1 MAELLARFRMIDE
14 MSSRLEQMSQRG
26 QKIIT
31 AFERIGTSGSAAF
44 DGVNKK
50 MASVSQAADKV
61 SRGLSSVSGAAGKTS
76 ASVHALS
83 KSVSDAADTQ
93 DALSGA
99 MEKAGKAADKLAD
112 SGNVSAEAQGTLA
125 EASENAEKA
134 MRELDAAQREA
145 VAALENYNAVLD
157 SGADNM
163 DELSEAE
170 ERNQRAA
177 ERLAEAD
184 AKASKAAEKLSD
196 ATEEAANAAEKSG
209 QKSEKAITQLS
220 GALAAA
226 GVVQMVHKIA
236 DAFIEASEA
245 AAAFETGVA
254 KVSTIADTS
263 RISMGEITSQI
274 SALSRET
281 GQSVTGL
288 SEAVYS
294 AISASVDTASAV
306 QFTGT
311 ATKLAAGGFTAASTA
326 VDVLTTALNAYG
338 LSADKASNISDML
351 ITTQN
356 LGKTS
361 VDELAASVGK
371 VIPLAAAYGVEMDNL
386 SAAYAELT
394 KGGIATA
401 EAGTYLKSM
410 LSELG
415 DSGST
420 VSAVLKAQ
428 TGATFAQ
435 LTEQGYSLGDVME
448 VLGKSVNGN
457 AGAFNELW
465 SSSEAGIGALSL
477 YNAGATQFNTTLN
490 AMQTS
495 AGATQAAYDA
505 MTNTVEHSKEAL
517 SVATENLKIS
527 FGQTIN
533 PYLKTFYDL
542 QTNVLNGVSK
552 FVTEHPVVAK
562 AITALTVGFG
572 AAILAVGGIAAAS
585 LTAIPAVAALGA
597 AISAAIWPAT
607 AIAAAVTAVVGV
619 VMLLSD
625 AFSKAEDE
633 TAGMT
638 AATREQYYELQNLQS
653 EYEKACSKYG
663 ETSEQ
668 ALRLKYQ
675 VDDLTAAFEGSRQTV
690 EQFTAEADALCKS
703 TDDIAKSLHDGVSDI
718 QRTETGTLALIQKY
732 RDLSSVAE
740 RTKTQQYELDAVT
753 QSLAKSYPKLTEG
766 MKEMSGSSKD
776 YADALKR
783 VCEEEANERRL
794 LQSRETYTAALE
806 KQAELEEQIAKAKA
820 NLELEQKRMDDMSG
834 WSHFWTRGEWDD
846 LKAYQTALDNLNAAQ
861 AENNATIAEV
871 ERLWNSLTEAEL
883 AATDGTLSYEQAVS
897 KAYGGVKDEVE
908 KLCAAYDEAYK
919 AAKESFAGQFGLFD
933 EASVK
938 SDEYLNATV
947 KNAQKALDS
956 QLKYW
961 DAYLSDV
968 DVLKKTSAD
977 DLHIT
982 QENYQAL
989 MAYVQDGSEE
999 AAGLAHSMVKQINA
1013 GNEEA
1018 VAKLANTLAEVQTK
1032 REKAAASV
1040 AELQTDLDAKL
1051 TDIEKRMGDAVE
1063 KMNLSKEAEAS
1074 AKSTIDSYIQRI
1086 KDSEGEAV
1094 KAAASVAN
1102 SVAAAL
1108 AAKPVSVAVKVNQVP
1123 GTTLPANAN
1132 GTTNAESAFIAGEK
1146 GRELIVRK
1154 ADAYAVGTTD
1164 SSNYYI
1170 AGENGPELIIGQQGS
1185 KVFPHGET
1193 EKIIREL
1200 NRTERTDYRNTERD
1214 FRTSETVRPLV
1225 ILSPSE
1231 KIREAGRERESAF
1244 HTDRTE
1250 RITEKALEV
1259 RESVANETSVLNQ
1272 LVSRVERVAALEPPK
1287 IPSASSETRIAT
1299 AFPSE
1304 PESVTRLMKSDASAI
1319 TRTIVTL
1326 IPVMVYQAAE
1336 RLAAQ
1341 IAAADSGESL
1351 SLITNGGTLSAP
1363 ESVTLAERAEQSAAP
1378 FRVDRPFRIADA
1390 DERKEPVTEPDE
1402 RRTTPEDNGTREAR
1416 SGGEQTRRILLEIN
1430 GSGAIDIGR
1439 NSPEEVLAIM
1449 QTHLKPCMMSILKTE
1464 IYEEGDASYDF

>member
-1 MAELLARFRMIDE
+1 
-14 MSSRLEQMSQRG
+14 
-26 QKIIT
+26 
-31 AFERIGTSGSAAF
+31 
-44 DGVNKK
+44 
-50 MASVSQAADKV
+50 
-61 SRGLSSVSGAAGKTS
+61 
-76 ASVHALS
+76 
-83 KSVSDAADTQ
+83 
-93 DALSGA
+93 
-99 MEKAGKAADKLAD
+99 
-112 SGNVSAEAQGTLA
+112 
-125 EASENAEKA
+125 

-209 QKSEKAITQLS
+209 RKSEKAITQLS

-236 DAFIEASEA
+236 DAFMEASE

-410 LSELG
+410 LSERG

-420 VSAVLKAQ
+420 V
-428 TGATFAQ
+428 
-435 LTEQGYSLGDVME
+435 
-448 VLGKSVNGN
+448 
-457 AGAFNELW
+457 
-465 SSSEAGIGALSL
+465 
-477 YNAGATQFNTTLN
+477 
-490 AMQTS
+490 
-495 AGATQAAYDA
+495 
-505 MTNTVEHSKEAL
+505 
-517 SVATENLKIS
+517 
-527 FGQTIN
+527 
-533 PYLKTFYDL
+533 
-542 QTNVLNGVSK
+542 
-552 FVTEHPVVAK
+552 
-562 AITALTVGFG
+562 
-572 AAILAVGGIAAAS
+572 
-585 LTAIPAVAALGA
+585 
-597 AISAAIWPAT
+597 
-607 AIAAAVTAVVGV
+607 
-619 VMLLSD
+619 
-625 AFSKAEDE
+625 
-633 TAGMT
+633 
-638 AATREQYYELQNLQS
+638 
-653 EYEKACSKYG
+653 
-663 ETSEQ
+663 
-668 ALRLKYQ
+668 
-675 VDDLTAAFEGSRQTV
+675 
-690 EQFTAEADALCKS
+690 
-703 TDDIAKSLHDGVSDI
+703 
-718 QRTETGTLALIQKY
+718 
-732 RDLSSVAE
+732 
-740 RTKTQQYELDAVT
+740 
-753 QSLAKSYPKLTEG
+753 
-766 MKEMSGSSKD
+766 
-776 YADALKR
+776 
-783 VCEEEANERRL
+783 
-794 LQSRETYTAALE
+794 
-806 KQAELEEQIAKAKA
+806 
-820 NLELEQKRMDDMSG
+820 
-834 WSHFWTRGEWDD
+834 
-846 LKAYQTALDNLNAAQ
+846 
-861 AENNATIAEV
+861 
-871 ERLWNSLTEAEL
+871 
-883 AATDGTLSYEQAVS
+883 
-897 KAYGGVKDEVE
+897 
-908 KLCAAYDEAYK
+908 
-919 AAKESFAGQFGLFD
+919 
-933 EASVK
+933 
-938 SDEYLNATV
+938 
-947 KNAQKALDS
+947 
-956 QLKYW
+956 
-961 DAYLSDV
+961 
-968 DVLKKTSAD
+968 
-977 DLHIT
+977 
-982 QENYQAL
+982 
-989 MAYVQDGSEE
+989 
-999 AAGLAHSMVKQINA
+999 
-1013 GNEEA
+1013 
-1018 VAKLANTLAEVQTK
+1018 
-1032 REKAAASV
+1032 
-1040 AELQTDLDAKL
+1040 
-1051 TDIEKRMGDAVE
+1051 
-1063 KMNLSKEAEAS
+1063 
-1074 AKSTIDSYIQRI
+1074 
-1086 KDSEGEAV
+1086 
-1094 KAAASVAN
+1094 
-1102 SVAAAL
+1102 
-1108 AAKPVSVAVKVNQVP
+1108 
-1123 GTTLPANAN
+1123 
-1132 GTTNAESAFIAGEK
+1132 IAGEK
-1146 GRELIVRK
+1146 RRELIVRK

-1185 KVFPHGET
+1185 KVFPHEET

-1200 NRTERTDYRNTERD
+1200 NRTERTADYRNAERD
-1214 FRTSETVRPLV
+1214 FRSTETVRPLV

-1272 LVSRVERVAALEPPK
+1272 LVSRVERVAALETPEIPPV
-1287 IPSASSETRIAT
+1287 SSESRIAT

-1304 PESVTRLMKSDASAI
+1304 PESVTRLMKSDASLI

-1341 IAAADSGESL
+1341 IAASDSGESL
-1351 SLITNGGTLSAP
+1351 SLITNSGTLSAP

-1378 FRVDRPFRIADA
+1378 FRIADA
-1390 DERKEPVTEPDE
+1390 DERAEPVTEPE
-1402 RRTTPEDNGTREAR
+1402 PNEGRTTPEDNGTREAQ